1 MSKDSIVISGVLP
14 ESPAWKAGLRPG
26 DHLRSI
32 NRHRVRDSIDLLFY
46 SDEPTL
52 NLSIIRD
59 NKPLQVELIRDEG
72 EPLGIE
78 IEPFRVKRCRNRC
91 IFCFVN
97 QLPKGLRK
105 TLYIK
110 DEDYRLSFLY
120 GNYITLSNITEA
132 DRRRIVTQRLSPLY
146 ISVHTTNSELRQRML
161 RARKPV
167 DIMKEL
173 TWLTQNR
180 IRFHAQIVLCPGYN
194 DGDELRNTLNDLQR
208 FYPYIMSIAVVPV
221 GLTKYHS
228 EEITPVGKEDARDAL
243 QIIQEFEKKFRKKYG
258 DPLVYAADELY
269 IKAER
274 RFPPLR
280 HYGDLHQIENGVG
293 MVPLFLEEIKG
304 VHPPERPANKRFI
317 TVTGESFYPFLKKA
331 LKPYIERLNL
341 LVVPVKNRFFGESVT
356 VTGLL
361 TGRDIIYAV
370 SEVRQDGDILLL
382 PDVMLREYDEIFLDD
397 VRVKEVSEILGI
409 DVDVIESSPAGLME
423 AISGKRSKKDGDHR

>member
-1 MSKDSIVISGVLP
+1 MRKESAVISNVLP
-14 ESPAWKAGLRPG
+14 DSPAWKAGLRPG
-26 DHLRSI
+26 DLIRAI
-32 NRHRVRDSIDLLFY
+32 NRHSVRDSIDLLFY

-52 NLSIIRD
+52 NLSIVRD
-59 NKPLQVELIRDEG
+59 NKPIKINLIRKEG

-78 IEPFRVKRCRNRC
+78 TEPFRVKRCRNHC

-146 ISVHTTNSELRQRML
+146 ISVHTTNSELRQKML

-173 TWLTQNR
+173 AWLTQNR

-194 DGDELRNTLNDLQR
+194 DGEELRKTLNDLQR

-221 GLTKYHS
+221 GLTKYS
-228 EEITPVGKEDARDAL
+228 KEKLSPVKREDARDAL
-243 QIIQEFEKKFRKKYG
+243 LIIQEFGKKFKKKYG

-274 RFPPLR
+274 RFPPLK

-293 MVPLFLEEIKG
+293 MVPLFLEEMKG
-304 VHPPERPANKRFI
+304 VHPPERPSDRRFI
-317 TVTGESFYPFLKKA
+317 TVTGESFYPFFVRS
-331 LKPYIERLNL
+331 LKPYITNINL
-341 LVVPVKNRFFGESVT
+341 TVIPVKNRFFGESVT

-361 TGRDIIYAV
+361 TGRDIIYTV
-370 SEVRQDGDILLL
+370 SEVKQDGDVLLL
-382 PDVMLREYDEIFLDD
+382 PDVMLREYDGIFLDD
-397 VRVKEVSEILGI
+397 VKVKDISEILGI
-409 DVDVIESSPAGLME
+409 EVEVIESSPAGLME
-423 AISGKRSKKDGDHR
+423 AISGKGSK